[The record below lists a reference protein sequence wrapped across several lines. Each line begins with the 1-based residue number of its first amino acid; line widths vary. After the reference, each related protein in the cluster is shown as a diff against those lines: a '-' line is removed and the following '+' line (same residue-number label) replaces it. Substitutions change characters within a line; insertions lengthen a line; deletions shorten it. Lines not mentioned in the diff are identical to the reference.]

1 MQTKVTINIERGVSY
16 DFQFSD
22 EITYFRVPY
31 IFFLH
36 QNFVKVISPLT
47 NKIVKTIDFA
57 SALIGQDEKLL
68 KKKVSAAEMKK

>member
-1 MQTKVTINIERGVSY
+1 MQTKVTVNIERGVSY

-36 QNFVKVISPLT
+36 QNFVKIISPLT
-47 NKIVKTIDFA
+47 NKIVKNIDFA
-57 SALIGQDEKLL
+57 Q
-68 KKKVSAAEMKK
+68 